1 MPEFQARLEARGPGG
16 SWIFITV
23 PFDAAAEFGGR
34 GRVPVAGTINGFA
47 FRSSLLPVGDGTHR
61 LAVSKPMRAGARADA
76 GDVVAVV
83 MRRDDAERTVDVP
96 DELRR
101 ALAGA
106 PTAAAAF
113 ERFAY
118 SHRKAYVDWVASAK
132 ASETRER
139 RAAKAVSMLASGK
152 KLP

>member
-1 MPEFQARLEARGPGG
+1 MPEFHERLEARGPGG
-16 SWIFITV
+16 AWIFITV

-61 LAVSKPMRAGARADA
+61 LAVNKSMQAGAQAAA
-76 GDVVAVV
+76 GDLVAVV
-83 MRRDDAERTVDVP
+83 MRRDDDERIVEVP
-96 DELRR
+96 DELRH

-106 PTAAAAF
+106 PAAAATF
-113 ERFAY
+113 EQFAY

-152 KLP
+152 KLA